1 MRIDILSLFP
11 EYFQGPFDVS
21 ILKRARDKGLLDI
34 HLHDIRTF
42 SKDKWRKVDDR
53 PCGGGPGMVMMPQP
67 IADAIRSVKT
77 EESLVVYLSPQ
88 GEKLTAALSEKLAQQ
103 PHLILLCGH
112 YEGVDERVI
121 EKEVD
126 LEISIGDYVLTN
138 GCIAAIALVDAT
150 ARFIPGVLGNEEGAS
165 QDSFQDGKWEGPQ
178 YTGQSFEE
186 MPVPEVLKSG
196 NHAHIKKWREEQGQ
210 QKQLRIRSKVQ

>member
-1 MRIDILSLFP
+1 M
-11 EYFQGPFDVS
+11 S
-21 ILKRARDKGLLDI
+21 ILKRAREKGILDI

-77 EESLVVYLSPQ
+77 EESLVIYLSPQ
-88 GEKLTAALSEKLAQQ
+88 GQKTDRGPCERLAKQ

-121 EKEVD
+121 EREIDEEV
-126 LEISIGDYVLTN
+126 SIGDYVLTN

-150 ARFIPGVLGNEEGAS
+150 ARFIPGVLGNEEGAQ

-186 MPVPEVLKSG
+186 MPVPEILKVGTMPSSRSG
-196 NHAHIKKWREEQGQ
+196 GKNKD
-210 QKQLRIRSKVQ
+210 